1 MIPSTSRLVIRLN
14 SEKEWTKEMVRKCRE
29 DGEWIAVELDI
40 ECAKCTTRPHIY
52 PTVINVIGLWENTIE
67 TGCQKFSCHLNE

>member
-40 ECAKCTTRPHIY
+40 ECACMIAPDALRVHIS
-52 PTVINVIGLWENTIE
+52 IL
-67 TGCQKFSCHLNE
+67 Q